1 MTRNLKTRLVLNF
14 FFVTLLPLL
23 LLALFVEMSLSRTI
37 QQRINVEN
45 DRLAA
50 SLIVDT
56 RRFMTNPV
64 QSISHLELSI
74 LGTLVP
80 RGRVDEFLTAMID
93 AYPYFEMIEILDA
106 EGRIVHVDTAHR
118 DFIGLDQSSE
128 PFYALARNQVQHSW
142 SPVFISPMT
151 GEPTVALSKLF
162 GDGMISAYVNLS
174 DLGRIVDAVGL
185 GTRDHAAIVDASG
198 TFIAHTNHEFV
209 RTRRSETMLQHL
221 QQQSPDRKIVP
232 IMLDGR
238 TMLVSRV
245 PVPEVGWWALVYR
258 DARDA
263 YAQLV
268 RIRMVFAL
276 TIISLLAGV
285 FVLSLR
291 SASSLL
297 APLFLLRS
305 RFRRISEG
313 NYDVSLELDSY
324 EELNDLARLFTI
336 MAKDVRDR
344 ETRLVESEARVIDLN
359 RDLERR
365 VEERT
370 AQLEHA
376 MGLIRENEKQLQ
388 ETARMVALGELVA
401 GVAHEIN
408 TPVGVCIT
416 ASSFMQDS
424 LQTLSGHFRQG
435 KLTRQELDNYLATA
449 AETGRLV
456 LENLERASGLIKSF
470 KQIAVDQSSGER
482 RVFELGQYLQEILDS
497 LHPVLRKT
505 GLSVKVDCPSGLQLD
520 SYPGALFQIV
530 SNLVMNSIMHGY
542 PDGRAGLVLIKVAR
556 TDDSVRIVY
565 SDDGDGIPPS
575 ILGRIFDPFFTTKR
589 GEGGTGLGLNIVY
602 NLVTQR
608 LGGSIRCESE
618 QGLGCAFILLIPF
631 SGGVTH
637 GE

>member
-1 MTRNLKTRLVLNF
+1 MIRNLKTRLVLNF
-14 FFVTLLPLL
+14 FFVTLLPLF
-23 LLALFVEMSLSRTI
+23 LLAFFVEMSLSRTI
-37 QQRINVEN
+37 QQRIIVEN
-45 DRLAA
+45 ERLNA
-50 SLIVDT
+50 SLIIDT
-56 RRFMTNPV
+56 QRFMANPV
-64 QSISHLELSI
+64 QSLSLI
-74 LGTLVP
+74 ERSIREKTVP
-80 RGRVDEFLTAMID
+80 DGSVNEFLATMVD
-93 AYPYFEMIEILDA
+93 AHPYFEMIEILDA
-106 EGRIVHVDTAHR
+106 DGRIVHVDSGHR
-118 DFIGLDQSSE
+118 EFIGLDQSSE
-128 PFYALARNQVQHSW
+128 PFYSLAQKQSSHSW

-151 GEPTVALSKLF
+151 GEPTVALSRMF

-174 DLGRIVDAVGL
+174 DMGRIVDAVGL
-185 GTRDHAAIVDASG
+185 GARDYAAIVDAAG
-198 TFIAHTNHEFV
+198 IFIAHTDHELV
-209 RTRRSETMLQHL
+209 RTRRSETMLRSL
-221 QQQSPDRKIVP
+221 QQQSPDKRTIR
-232 IMLDGR
+232 ITLGGR
-238 TMLVSRV
+238 SILVSRV
-245 PVPEVGWWALVYR
+245 PIPEVGWWVLVYR

-263 YAQLV
+263 FAQLV
-268 RIRMVFAL
+268 RIRMVFGL
-276 TIISLLAGV
+276 TIMSLLAGV

-291 SASSLL
+291 SASSII
-297 APLFLLRS
+297 APLSLLRS

-313 NYDVSLELDSY
+313 NYNVSLELDSY

-370 AQLEHA
+370 AQLEQA
-376 MGLIRENEKQLQ
+376 MGLIRENEKRLQ
-388 ETARMVALGELVA
+388 DTARMVALGELVA

-435 KLTRQELDNYLATA
+435 KLTRQELENYLATA